1 MFCAGQI
8 ALVPCSMQ
16 LVNGPVALQARLCF
30 SHMEK
35 VLRAMDSRLTLAHVL
50 QAHIYITHRD
60 HAAAVTEVWNR
71 TIQDVQVSQSML

>member
-71 TIQDVQVSQSML
+71 TLQDVQVSQSML

>member
-1 MFCAGQI
+1 VRDAVFCAGQI

-35 VLRAMDSRLTLAHVL
+35 
-50 QAHIYITHRD
+50 AHIYITHRE
-60 HAAAVTEVWNR
+60 HAAVVTETWNAKLR
-71 TIQDVQVSQSML
+71 DIQ